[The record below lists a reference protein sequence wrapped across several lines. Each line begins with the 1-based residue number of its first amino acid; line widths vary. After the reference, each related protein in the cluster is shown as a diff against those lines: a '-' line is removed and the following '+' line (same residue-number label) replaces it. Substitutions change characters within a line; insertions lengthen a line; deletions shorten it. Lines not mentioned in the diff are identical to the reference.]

1 MPCYYFDSSAL
12 VKRQEATD
20 AFGLRYVNEV
30 GSVWVQNIT
39 APRAN
44 NQILTAEITL
54 LEVTSALF
62 RKERDGEITVVDR
75 NDALSDF
82 LLDCSDRYVII
93 QLDRR
98 ILIEAIQLF
107 YRHPLRA
114 YDAVQFATAI
124 TSNRTLIAN
133 SMPALTFVCARSN
146 RRLRLTALAIPR
158 MLCDAQEVK

>member
-1 MPCYYFDSSAL
+1 MPCYYVDSSAL
-12 VKRQEATD
+12 VK
-20 AFGLRYVNEV
+20 RYVNEV

-44 NQILTAEITL
+44 NQILTSEITL

-82 LLDCSDRYVII
+82 WLDCSNRYVII

-107 YRHPLRA
+107 YHHPLRA

-124 TSNRTLIAN
+124 TSNQTLIAN
-133 SMPALTFVCARSN
+133 SMPVLTFVCAD
-146 RRLRLTALAIPR
+146 RRLCNFAAIEGLVVENPNNHP
-158 MLCDAQEVK
+158 

>member
-12 VKRQEATD
+12 VKR
-20 AFGLRYVNEV
+20 YVNEA
-30 GSVWVQNIT
+30 GSAWVQNIT

-44 NQILTAEITL
+44 NQILTAEITII
-54 LEVTSALF
+54 EVTSALF
-62 RKERDGEITVVDR
+62 RKERDGEITVADR

-82 LLDCSDRYVII
+82 LFDCSEQYIII

-114 YDAVQFATAI
+114 YDAIQLATVI
-124 TSNRTLIAN
+124 ESNQTLIAN
-133 SMPALTFVCARSN
+133 FMPRLTFVCADQ
-146 RRLRLTALAIPR
+146 RLFNFATTEGLVVENPNNYL
-158 MLCDAQEVK
+158 

>member
-12 VKRQEATD
+12 VKRH
-20 AFGLRYVNEV
+20 VNEV

-39 APRAN
+39 AMHAN

-82 LLDCSDRYVII
+82 WLDCSEQYVII
-93 QLDRR
+93 QLGRR

-114 YDAVQFATAI
+114 YDAIQLATAI
-124 TSNRTLIAN
+124 ESNQTLIAN
-133 SMPALTFVCARSN
+133 SMPALTFVCAN
-146 RRLRLTALAIPR
+146 GRLCNFAAIEGLVVENPNNY
-158 MLCDAQEVK
+158 L